1 MFACCRGHKL
11 LEFTYGFK
19 WNFYMAYNFKDDYV
33 LQVEQFSLR
42 NYADENRASFD
53 LYIENRLR
61 GAAPITCL
69 MVSFGLDYISDGH
82 GNNRTIMLESNPYYI
97 EQFESRLQ
105 DLKLMKLWNPG
116 MSAHSLVSL
125 VKSDETKDN
134 VRLSAIKELNVIFGI
149 TVVDENGRTRAVRKL
164 DDFYREEADM
174 AQDDEEL
181 DDEETE
187 TDENPSPAEQGDD
200 SEVQAY
206 DCIG

>member
-33 LQVEQFSLR
+33 LEVEQFALR

-149 TVVDENGRTRAVRKL
+149 TVVDENGRTRAIRKL

-200 SEVQAY
+200 SEV
-206 DCIG
+206 

>member
-1 MFACCRGHKL
+1 
-11 LEFTYGFK
+11 
-19 WNFYMAYNFKDDYV
+19 
-33 LQVEQFSLR
+33 
-42 NYADENRASFD
+42 
-53 LYIENRLR
+53 
-61 GAAPITCL
+61 
-69 MVSFGLDYISDGH
+69 
-82 GNNRTIMLESNPYYI
+82 
-97 EQFESRLQ
+97 
-105 DLKLMKLWNPG
+105 MKLWNPG

-149 TVVDENGRTRAVRKL
+149 TVVDENGRTRAIRKL

-200 SEVQAY
+200 SEV
-206 DCIG
+206 